1 MTKKIEAM
9 GLREVK
15 EVKMVTKEESCNFC
29 DIMGHSTSDCPNI
42 PIFKEMFH
50 DQANSIN
57 TFKKPFPSPY
67 SDTYN
72 PQWRNHPNFSW
83 KEDKPAH
90 APQPPKPATN
100 FSFQP
105 SRLKTLEDTLHA
117 FMESQTESNNQTS
130 QDIKEI
136 KNALATLTA
145 SLRTQEKGKFPAQP
159 QPNPS
164 TQSFASCSTE
174 IQQENAS
181 SITTLR
187 SGKAVDKSIPSK
199 EKEPSLPPMSN
210 GKDEG
215 KSESVDKLDKEK
227 DVQYAPFL
235 QRLQPTKNINQN
247 AEIFERHV
255 YS

>member
-1 MTKKIEAM
+1 
-9 GLREVK
+9 
-15 EVKMVTKEESCNFC
+15 
-29 DIMGHSTSDCPNI
+29 
-42 PIFKEMFH
+42 
-50 DQANSIN
+50 
-57 TFKKPFPSPY
+57 
-67 SDTYN
+67 
-72 PQWRNHPNFSW
+72 
-83 KEDKPAH
+83 
-90 APQPPKPATN
+90 
-100 FSFQP
+100 
-105 SRLKTLEDTLHA
+105 
-117 FMESQTESNNQTS
+117 MESQTESNNRTS

-227 DVQYAPFL
+227 DVQYAPFP

-247 AEIFERHV
+247 AEIFELFKQVKINIPLLDAIKQVSSYAKFLKDMCTVERKHNV
-255 YS
+255 